1 MKFSHETTLFIQIAE
16 LLKNREK
23 NAFEPI
29 DFLQVQRILSSS
41 MYAYSLRSSDERIK
55 FPLKD
60 IYTILPLRMRKF
72 FDEIFVRLSQNITYF
87 VGNSPKKL
95 TELTELRIDPESRQV
110 YINGE
115 AAYTPTL
122 KGDLIPFVANSQ
134 FELELHASPQS
145 VMFLDHL
152 DKATYPQLWL
162 VSEGLQRGETCKKIA
177 PQLIPIALLSEIEDI
192 LSKVE
197 FQLVNKNEF
206 KN

>member
-1 MKFSHETTLFIQIAE
+1 
-16 LLKNREK
+16 
-23 NAFEPI
+23 
-29 DFLQVQRILSSS
+29 
-41 MYAYSLRSSDERIK
+41 
-55 FPLKD
+55 
-60 IYTILPLRMRKF
+60 MRKF

-134 FELELHASPQS
+134 FEFELHASPQS

-162 VSEGLQRGETCKKIA
+162 VSEGLQRSETCKEIA

-197 FQLVNKNEF
+197 FQLMSKNEF
-206 KN
+206 KD

>member
-1 MKFSHETTLFIQIAE
+1 
-16 LLKNREK
+16 
-23 NAFEPI
+23 
-29 DFLQVQRILSSS
+29 
-41 MYAYSLRSSDERIK
+41 
-55 FPLKD
+55 
-60 IYTILPLRMRKF
+60 MRKF
-72 FDEIFVRLSQNITYF
+72 FDEIFVRLSQNLTYF

-162 VSEGLQRGETCKKIA
+162 VSEGLQRGETCKEIA